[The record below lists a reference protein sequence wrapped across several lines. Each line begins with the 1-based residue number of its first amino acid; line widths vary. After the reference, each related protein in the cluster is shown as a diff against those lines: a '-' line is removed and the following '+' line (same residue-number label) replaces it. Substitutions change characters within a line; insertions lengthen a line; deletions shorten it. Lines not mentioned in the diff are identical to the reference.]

1 MPDPKPIDKNP
12 AAPPPLTGFRT
23 HYRGVDPVG
32 TPVYPDR
39 IFMTIVTLALM
50 VGLPAAIAGIFYGI
64 ARLGAAWGVGVGG
77 GH

>member
-1 MPDPKPIDKNP
+1 MSDSTSTDPNRGPSPN
-12 AAPPPLTGFRT
+12 LTGFRT
-23 HYRGVDPVG
+23 YYRGVDPIG
-32 TPVYPDR
+32 MPVFPDR

-64 ARLGAAWGVGVGG
+64 ARLGAAWGT